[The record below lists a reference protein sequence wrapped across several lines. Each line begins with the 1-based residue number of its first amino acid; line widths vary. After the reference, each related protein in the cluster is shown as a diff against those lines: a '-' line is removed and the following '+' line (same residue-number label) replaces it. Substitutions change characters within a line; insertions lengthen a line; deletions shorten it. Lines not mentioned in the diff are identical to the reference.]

1 MYYTNF
7 NLMQHHKY
15 SLEEIENMIPFERD
29 IYIDML
35 KTYLEKLEKQREQN
49 G

>member
-1 MYYTNF
+1 MA
-7 NLMQHHKY
+7 QHHKY
-15 SLEEIENMIPFERD
+15 SITELENMIPFERD
-29 IYIDML
+29 VYIDML